1 MSMDD
6 AERKTAEVENVA
18 RTTLKHCKAMN
29 MEAEWI
35 TLVGLMILFYS
46 VYRNKPGADKTP
58 LEFGNCCI
66 EAMGIVANNMSRDVM
81 DYYSSCVQLE
91 KDLH

>member
-1 MSMDD
+1 MSMKD
-6 AERKTAEVENVA
+6 AERKTAEVEHVV
-18 RTTLKHCKAMN
+18 RTTLKNCKAMN

-46 VYRNKPGADKTP
+46 VYRNKAGADSSP

-66 EAMGIVANNMSRDVM
+66 EAMGIVASNMGRDVL
-81 DYYSSCVQLE
+81 DYYGSCVQLE